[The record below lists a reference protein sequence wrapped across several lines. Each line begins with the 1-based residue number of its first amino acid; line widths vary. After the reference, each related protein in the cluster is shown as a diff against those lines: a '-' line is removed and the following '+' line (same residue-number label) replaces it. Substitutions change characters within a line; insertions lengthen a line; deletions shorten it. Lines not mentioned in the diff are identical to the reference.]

1 VGFLGSTGIAN
12 DTDFGLNL
20 TEAGE
25 IPLEIGAIEI
35 VVEHEDRDV
44 DVVEVAV
51 LDSTVFPSTGDEP
64 EGVRLS
70 CERNSVKEPDI
81 LGTTGNFNRER
92 VTLAFSFGVGVSL
105 DLGPVVGMLASR
117 GPVSVLECVKS
128 RRREV
133 RGEVE
138 LAVADALG

>member
-20 TEAGE
+20 TEAVE
-25 IPLEIGAIEI
+25 IPLEVRAIEI

-105 DLGPVVGMLASR
+105 DLGPGVGVTVSR
-117 GPVSVLECVKS
+117 ALVPILRCVES
-128 RRREV
+128 PQREV
-133 RGEVE
+133 RGEIE
-138 LAVADALG
+138 LVVADALD